1 MYGSDQRMTAGKQE
15 LGMEPEYRD
24 ILRRNRVRLVQSLQL
39 TDLWDPLLERGI
51 FSNDMIEEIQREG
64 TRRDQARKLLIELES
79 RGSQAFPLFL
89 LCLKESG
96 QDKLADTL
104 QSGSGAC
111 ALEPIPVTPSPGP
124 KPLPKADPAE
134 YPTRDV
140 RRKKETLDKDKD
152 YPMSSDLSGLCL
164 IINNM
169 NFHECTG
176 LSNRT
181 GSDVDRDK
189 LANRMRSFHFDVMVK
204 DNLTGQA
211 IHDHLEELAAQ
222 DHSLRDCCLVV
233 ILSHGCETRHIQF
246 PGGVYGTDGIRIPVE
261 RIVSYFNG
269 SKCPSLRGKPKIF
282 FIQACGGDQ
291 KDKGCSVTTETPPL
305 SPTSTSLQSDA
316 TPVFSGEDDNDEVD
330 AVSSIPTPSD
340 ILVSY
345 STFPGYVSWRDKHT
359 GSWYVEVLDN
369 VLAEHAATDDL
380 QSLLVMVADG
390 VSSKGTYK
398 QIPGYFN
405 FLRKRFFFK
414 TD

>member
-1 MYGSDQRMTAGKQE
+1 MEQE
-15 LGMEPEYRD
+15 LRD
-24 ILRRNRVRLVQSLQL
+24 ILRRNRVRLVQSLQVKE
-39 TDLWDPLLERGI
+39 LWDLLVERGV

-64 TRRDQARKLLIELES
+64 TRRDQARKLLVELET

-89 LCLKESG
+89 LCLKETA
-96 QDKLADTL
+96 QHDLADFL
-104 QSGSGAC
+104 QSDSGTRV
-111 ALEPIPVTPSPGP
+111 LQPIPTTPSPVL
-124 KPLPKADPAE
+124 KPLPKAEAAE
-134 YPTRDV
+134 YPAREI
-140 RRKKETLDKDKD
+140 RSRKGTLDKDKD
-152 YPMSSDLSGLCL
+152 YPMSSDPIGSCL

-176 LSNRT
+176 LSTRT
-181 GSDVDRDK
+181 GSDIDRDK
-189 LANRMRSFHFDVMVK
+189 LANRMRSFHFEVTVK

-211 IHDHLEELAAQ
+211 MHDHLQALADQ
-222 DHSLRDCCLVV
+222 DHSLQDCCLVV

-282 FIQACGGDQ
+282 IIQACGGDQ
-291 KDKGCSVTTETPPL
+291 KDKGCEVTSDTPPL

-316 TPVFSGEDDNDEVD
+316 TPVFSGEGDRDEVD
-330 AVSSIPTPSD
+330 AVSNIPTPSD

-359 GSWYVEVLDN
+359 GSWYVEVLDS
-369 VLAEHAATDDL
+369 VLAEHAAADDL

-405 FLRKRFFFK
+405 FLRKRFYFK